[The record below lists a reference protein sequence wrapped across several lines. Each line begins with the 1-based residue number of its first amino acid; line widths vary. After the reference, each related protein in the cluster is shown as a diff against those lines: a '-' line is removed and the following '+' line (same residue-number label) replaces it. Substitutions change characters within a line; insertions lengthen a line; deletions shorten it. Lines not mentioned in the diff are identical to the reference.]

1 MKILA
6 VANHK
11 GGVGKT
17 TLTRNLAGLLAAD
30 GRRVLAVDLDPQ
42 AALTAACGVD
52 ANGNGSI
59 ADVLDARPGAVPLA
73 GSLRAVTPGLW
84 LAPADISLSVVE
96 LTMQGRIGRE
106 TVLRRALA
114 PLADQFDACL
124 IDCPPGLG
132 LLSVNALTAAGGVLI
147 PTQASGLDVR
157 AVGLFL
163 DTVRQLQEELNPALA
178 VLGLVLTFYDGR
190 LIHAREAHAALEAAG
205 LPILGTVGRTVK
217 LAEAMTAGLT
227 LAEYDPS
234 NGQNQNLGNLANE
247 VIRWLTA

>member
-6 VANHK
+6 CANHK

-52 ANGNGSI
+52 ETDRSI

-73 GSLRAVTPGLW
+73 GILREVTPGLW
-84 LAPADISLSVVE
+84 LAPSDISLSVVE
-96 LTMQGRIGRE
+96 LTLQGRIGRE

-114 PLADQFDACL
+114 PLGPRFDVCL

-163 DTVRQLQEELNPALA
+163 DTVKQLQEELNPALE
-178 VLGLVLTFYDGR
+178 VLGLVLTFFDPR
-190 LIHAREAHAALEAAG
+190 TVHARDARAALESAG
-205 LPILGTVGRTVK
+205 LPVLGTVGRTVK

-227 LAEYDPS
+227 LAEHDAG
-234 NGQNQNLGNLANE
+234 NGQNAALRGLANE
-247 VIRWLTA
+247 VTRWLTA

>member
-30 GRRVLAVDLDPQ
+30 GRRVLALDLDPQ
-42 AALTAACGVD
+42 AALTTACGVD
-52 ANGNGSI
+52 DPGQSI
-59 ADVLDARPGAVPLA
+59 ADVLDARPGSAAMA
-73 GSLRAVTPGLW
+73 GILREVSPGLW
-84 LAPADISLSVVE
+84 LAPSDISLSVVE

-114 PLADQFDACL
+114 PLGPRFDLCL

-132 LLSVNALTAAGGVLI
+132 LLSVNALTAAAGVLI

-163 DTVRQLQEELNPALA
+163 DTVRQLQEELNPALQT
-178 VLGLVLTFYDGR
+178 LGLVLTFYDPR
-190 LIHAREAHAALEAAG
+190 TIHARDARATLEDAG
-205 LPILGTVGRTVK
+205 LPILGTIGRTVK
-217 LAEAMTAGLT
+217 LAEAMTAGLG
-227 LAEYDPS
+227 LAEHDPG
-234 NGQNQNLGNLANE
+234 NGQNGNLRSIANE
-247 VIRWLTA
+247 VTRWLTA